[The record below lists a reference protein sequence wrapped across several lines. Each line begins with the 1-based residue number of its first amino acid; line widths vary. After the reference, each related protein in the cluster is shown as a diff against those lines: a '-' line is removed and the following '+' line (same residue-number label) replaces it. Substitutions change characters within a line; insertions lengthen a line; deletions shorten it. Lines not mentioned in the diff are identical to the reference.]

1 MNKPLS
7 KLTAQGQVSVPAQVR
22 RRLGIGPGS
31 VLEWEI
37 DGEDVV
43 VRRAGKYSFED
54 IHKVLFP
61 EPPQPKT
68 LAELKDGIRQYM
80 IKKHAPKRRARD

>member
-1 MNKPLS
+1 MNNPLS
-7 KLTAQGQVSVPAQVR
+7 KLTAQGQVSVPAPVR
-22 RRLGIGPGS
+22 KRLGVGPGS

-37 DGEDVV
+37 EGENVT

-61 EPPQPKT
+61 EPPESKT
-68 LAELKDGIRQYM
+68 LAELKDGIRQYRRR
-80 IKKHAPKRRARD
+80 KHARD